1 MQEIRR
7 TARRFAPNRP
17 YHDNISCIR
26 STTASDTERQRG
38 RPSATASPGD
48 PDPACNSGAVLAV
61 ICRLLRDERV
71 RFVVIGGVNT
81 VLAYAL
87 FVLFEF
93 TLGGRYFLSLFLAYL
108 IATLIAFVLHRRFTF
123 GVIGRESILLDF
135 LRFES
140 VYVVMFLLNAALLP
154 LFIEVAGWYSFGA
167 QAVIV
172 VITTVVSYLGH
183 KFFSFR
189 RSRSHA

>member
-1 MQEIRR
+1 M
-7 TARRFAPNRP
+7 P
-17 YHDNISCIR
+17 
-26 STTASDTERQRG
+26 
-38 RPSATASPGD
+38 
-48 PDPACNSGAVLAV
+48 AV
-61 ICRLLRDERV
+61 IRHLLRDERM
-71 RFVVIGGVNT
+71 RFLIIGGVNT
-81 VLAYAL
+81 VVAYAL
-87 FVLFEF
+87 FVLFEL

-108 IATLIAFVLHRRFTF
+108 LATVLAFVLHRRFTF
-123 GVIGRESILLDF
+123 GVTGRHSLLLDF

-154 LFIEVAGWYSFGA
+154 LLIEVAGWSSLVA

-189 RSRSHA
+189 RGKSHA